1 MVVTLLLLLA
11 AVPFALAENC
21 EQGPNV
27 RARARPNTS
36 DRVARPATLSA
47 QPACTTASSRTR

>member
-27 RARARPNTS
+27 RAR
-36 DRVARPATLSA
+36 PATLSA
-47 QPACTTASSRTR
+47 QPVCTTASSRTR